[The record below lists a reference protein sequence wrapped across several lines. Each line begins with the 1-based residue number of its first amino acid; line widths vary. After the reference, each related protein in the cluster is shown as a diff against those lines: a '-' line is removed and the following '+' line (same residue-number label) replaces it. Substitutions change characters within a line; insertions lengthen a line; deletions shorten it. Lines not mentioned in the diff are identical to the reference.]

1 MSINFRDSF
10 CGGLLTVVL
19 IGAALQMSSADA
31 VEVEVVEGEPDAIGL
46 GTLDSDNA
54 QRNRRPVSNSATTI
68 YQTQNAAASTYA
80 ADTSTELLL
89 QVQALQD
96 ELRLL
101 RGQLEEQNFKL
112 QRLQEQG
119 KQDYIELDKRILAL
133 DKDQLRQGKQ
143 ISASSSKRA
152 LTAEPQ
158 IASEAAAAS
167 DNRQVPAVR
176 NDLAQG
182 SSETVRETDE
192 VDNKTDN
199 VLRTETRVVSIDT
212 NQGREVYKTASN
224 MVKERK
230 FEEAKLAMVAFIADY
245 PENKYVPNAYFWLG
259 ELYYHDSN
267 FSKSRSQF
275 STLIDKYPDHRKVP
289 DAKFKL
295 AKVVHQQGDAKQARR
310 LLRSVVS
317 DHSASRVAKSAR
329 EYLENNI
336 N

>member
-1 MSINFRDSF
+1 MSINFRESF
-10 CGGLLTVVL
+10 CGGFLAAVLLC
-19 IGAALQMSSADA
+19 AALQTSLVNA

-46 GTLDSDNA
+46 GTLDSDDT
-54 QRNRRPVSNSATTI
+54 QRKRRPVSNSATTV
-68 YQTQNAAASTYA
+68 YQTQNASTYT

-133 DKDQLRQGKQ
+133 GKEERRSDKPIATSG
-143 ISASSSKRA
+143 SKDV

-158 IASEAAAAS
+158 VASEIAAATRNSQEAAVS
-167 DNRQVPAVR
+167 DDSIQR
-176 NDLAQG
+176 
-182 SSETVRETDE
+182 SSETVTETVT

-199 VLRTETRVVSIDT
+199 VLRTETRVLSTDT
-212 NQGREVYKTASN
+212 NEGREVYKTAYN

-230 FEEAKLAMVAFIADY
+230 FDEAKLAMVAFIADY

-275 STLIDKYPDHRKVP
+275 STLIDRYPDHRKVP

-310 LLRSVVS
+310 LLRSVVT